1 VWNYRMCMLFEAFVL
16 MCPEH
21 VKTLERDGFTKESA
35 RQFLFENTGI
45 PVREFTGDGSEGS
58 QLTKMYQQ
66 VTIDGEEC
74 YRKFATPEQIRIV
87 VTGGTAGK
95 FSAVVGSWAAGGR
108 GSQVVTYPIE

>member
-1 VWNYRMCMLFEAFVL
+1 MLFEAFVL